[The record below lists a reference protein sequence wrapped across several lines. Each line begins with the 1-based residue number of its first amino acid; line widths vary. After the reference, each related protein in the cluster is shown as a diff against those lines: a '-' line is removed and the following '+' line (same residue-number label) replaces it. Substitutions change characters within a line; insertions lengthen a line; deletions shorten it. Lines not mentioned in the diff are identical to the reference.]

1 MGSAISLV
9 FLFLVVLFLAL
20 AFVIAVR
27 LIGWGLSEREKEW
40 PANWR
45 ETVEE
50 VGPEGVPRAETER
63 EAGTH
68 RVA

>member
-1 MGSAISLV
+1 MGMVGGLI
-9 FLFLVVLFLAL
+9 FLFIVVLFLAL
-20 AFVIAVR
+20 TFAIAVR
-27 LIGWGLSEREKEW
+27 LIGWGLREREAEW

-45 ETVEE
+45 EPVET
-50 VGPEGVPRAETER
+50 VGPEGIPRAETER